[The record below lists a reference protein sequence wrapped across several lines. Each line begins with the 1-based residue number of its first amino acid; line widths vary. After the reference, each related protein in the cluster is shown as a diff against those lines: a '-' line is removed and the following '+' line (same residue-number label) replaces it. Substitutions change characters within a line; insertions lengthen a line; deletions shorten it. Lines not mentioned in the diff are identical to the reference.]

1 MRCASKKLSNCKTNA
16 EGEKEFSQGNYL
28 SKTTDPNRS
37 ALTPAAQGIGERVSR
52 WRASEEEQREF
63 ASNYPA
69 ELIISFGGSKP
80 SV

>member
-1 MRCASKKLSNCKTNA
+1 MCASKKQSNRETNA

-28 SKTTDPNRS
+28 SKTTDRNRS
-37 ALTPAAQGIGERVSR
+37 ALTPSAQGIGERVSR
-52 WRASEEEQREF
+52 WRASEEEQRQF
-63 ASNYPA
+63 ASKYPA